1 MAAFIGLP
9 EVSRFRWLMD
19 RYGSAIEA
27 DLRRVY
33 QVDVLDVFRDKL
45 SIRTALNLIDRLPR
59 ASHLRHEM
67 AQDED
72 LARLQ
77 MERADPAQQIAEAV
91 PFTEW
96 TPETE
101 LLTYI
106 GDVIA
111 EQLAVLIAVNSDGQ
125 MKRAKP
131 LPRPSR
137 AYDRLVQEASDR
149 AYQELLDLLGQGTDK
164 Q

>member
-1 MAAFIGLP
+1 
-9 EVSRFRWLMD
+9 MD
-19 RYGSAIEA
+19 RYGEAIEA
-27 DLRRVY
+27 DFRRIY
-33 QVDVLDVFRDKL
+33 HLDVLGVFRTEF

-67 AQDED
+67 AQDEE
-72 LARLQ
+72 LAQRQ
-77 MERADPAQQIAEAV
+77 VDEPDFGKKIDDAV

-111 EQLAVLIAVNSDGQ
+111 EQLAVLVAVNSADG
-125 MKRAKP
+125 MVRHPKP

-137 AYDRLVQEASDR
+137 AIDR
-149 AYQELLDLLGQGTDK
+149 ALQAASNRGYERLLELLEQGQAKEG
-164 Q
+164 

>member
-1 MAAFIGLP
+1 M
-9 EVSRFRWLMD
+9 
-19 RYGSAIEA
+19 
-27 DLRRVY
+27 
-33 QVDVLDVFRDKL
+33 
-45 SIRTALNLIDRLPR
+45 LNLIDRLPR

-67 AQDED
+67 AQDEE

-111 EQLAVLIAVNSDGQ
+111 EQLAVLIAANSDGQ
-125 MKRAKP
+125 VKRAKP
-131 LPRPSR
+131 LPRPSL
-137 AYDRLVQEASDR
+137 AYDRLLQEASDR
-149 AYQELLDLLGQGTDK
+149 AYQDLLDLLGQGQSTDK

>member
-1 MAAFIGLP
+1 M
-9 EVSRFRWLMD
+9 S
-19 RYGSAIEA
+19 
-27 DLRRVY
+27 
-33 QVDVLDVFRDKL
+33 
-45 SIRTALNLIDRLPR
+45 
-59 ASHLRHEM
+59 
-67 AQDED
+67 QDED

-77 MERADPAQQIAEAV
+77 MEQPEAARQIADAV

-111 EQLAVLIAVNSDGQ
+111 EQLAVLIAANSDGQ
-125 MKRAKP
+125 VKRAKP

-137 AYDRLVQEASDR
+137 AYDRLLQEASDR
-149 AYQELLDLLGQGTDK
+149 AYQDLLELLGQAPPPT